1 MRKTIYVKKASG
13 EMEKFSREKIIRTLV
28 RAGSTR
34 ENADQIVRGIEK
46 QLYNGITTREIYK
59 AAMGRLKKSD
69 PVVASKYSLKDAIM
83 RIGPSGYPFEKL
95 FTEIL
100 KEYGYSARTHVF
112 VQGHCT
118 KHEIDIIAAKPISA
132 NPVLKQPPL
141 RHYMI
146 ENKYHNAPGVFT
158 GLKEVMYTYARFLD
172 LQEGWKDGLCQKFDE
187 PWLVTNTKFSG
198 DAIEYSNCRR
208 IRLTG
213 WRYPSDN
220 SLETLIEEKKLY
232 PITVLTNLDRIT
244 QDKLAKA
251 GIMLCKTL
259 VKTNI
264 TKIKEKSGVPLN
276 KLSKLREE
284 SEKLCTY

>member
-1 MRKTIYVKKASG
+1 MRKTIYIKKASG
-13 EMEKFSREKIIRTLV
+13 EVEKFSREKLARTLI
-28 RAGSTR
+28 RAGASR
-34 ENADQIVRGIEK
+34 EAAESIINTVEK
-46 QLYNGITTREIYK
+46 TLYSGITTREIYRT
-59 AAMGRLKKSD
+59 AMSKLKKTD
-69 PVVASKYSLKDAIM
+69 PVVASKYSLKEAIM
-83 RIGPSGYPFEKL
+83 RIGPAGYPFEKL

-112 VQGHCT
+112 VQGHCV
-118 KHEIDIIAAKPISA
+118 KHEIDIIAAKPIKA
-132 NPVLKQPPL
+132 NPMLKQPPL
-141 RHYMI
+141 RHFMI

-172 LQEGWKDGLCQKFDE
+172 IQEGWKEGLCQKFDE

-198 DAIEYSNCRR
+198 DAIEYANCRR
-208 IRLTG
+208 IKLTG

-232 PITVLTNLDRIT
+232 PITVLTSLDRDT
-244 QDKLAKA
+244 QNKLANA

-264 TKIKEKSGVPLN
+264 AKLKEKSGVPLN

-284 SEKLCTY
+284 TERLFTY